1 MRVMFTI
8 AVLLTGIACI
18 SRAEAQVCGGDCN
31 RCLVYARGECIK
43 RGADPVCETRKKRC
57 LARQK
62 APMGPPKPATTA
74 APRPNAARPTNA
86 RPNYRSYRPNAGPP
100 PQRVERPTAAPPA
113 PSVVPPTAD
122 PPAPSVVR
130 PAPVPPPQRVERPT
144 AAPPAPRVV
153 PPTAGPRPAAVPPPP
168 TAAPAPRLVPARV
181 YLRAADIPP
190 PSIGAYGVVALRS
203 KPTPANRERLLRTC
217 MAYRASLP
225 PQKTLPSSIPPSNQM
240 LTIWPLDEP
249 DASDALK
256 DDCDFAVDHY
266 DLAGGILAIQDAS
279 LHRGANLEGIG
290 PFLIGW
296 SPSNARGVPDE
307 VVLIFDLS
315 RLESQASF
323 DEAFAIWQKRIVE
336 NPTLWVSGFSAVRIR
351 LALRDFVDHY
361 GTDVVK
367 IWGRNN

>member
-1 MRVMFTI
+1 MRVMFAV

-18 SRAEAQVCGGDCN
+18 SRAEAQVCGGDCS

-43 RGADPVCETRKKRC
+43 RAVDPACEARKKRC
-57 LARQK
+57 LSQRKVPKGA
-62 APMGPPKPATTA
+62 PKPPTTA
-74 APRPNAARPTNA
+74 APRPSAVPPASGRAPYVHRTLPAPTAVPPAPTNA
-86 RPNYRSYRPNAGPP
+86 PTQKSGPAAAPPTPAGTPAAKSVP
-100 PQRVERPTAAPPA
+100 ATAPPA
-113 PSVVPPTAD
+113 PNG
-122 PPAPSVVR
+122 
-130 PAPVPPPQRVERPT
+130 APV
-144 AAPPAPRVV
+144 
-153 PPTAGPRPAAVPPPP
+153 
-168 TAAPAPRLVPARV
+168 PRLVPARV

-203 KPTPANRERLLRTC
+203 KPTPANRERLLRAC
-217 MAYRASLP
+217 IAYRASLP
-225 PQKTLPSSIPPSNQM
+225 PQRTLPSSIPPGNQM

-249 DASDALK
+249 DASEALK

-266 DLAGGILAIQDAS
+266 DLVGGILAIQDAS
-279 LHRGANLEGIG
+279 RHQGANLEGMG

-296 SPSNARGVPDE
+296 SPSNTRGVPDK

-323 DEAFAIWQKRIVE
+323 DEAFTIWQKRIVE
-336 NPTLWVSGFSAVRIR
+336 NPTLWVSGFSVTKIR

-367 IWGRNN
+367 FWGGKN

>member
-1 MRVMFTI
+1 
-8 AVLLTGIACI
+8 
-18 SRAEAQVCGGDCN
+18 
-31 RCLVYARGECIK
+31 
-43 RGADPVCETRKKRC
+43 
-57 LARQK
+57 
-62 APMGPPKPATTA
+62 
-74 APRPNAARPTNA
+74 
-86 RPNYRSYRPNAGPP
+86 
-100 PQRVERPTAAPPA
+100 
-113 PSVVPPTAD
+113 
-122 PPAPSVVR
+122 
-130 PAPVPPPQRVERPT
+130 
-144 AAPPAPRVV
+144 
-153 PPTAGPRPAAVPPPP
+153 
-168 TAAPAPRLVPARV
+168 
-181 YLRAADIPP
+181 
-190 PSIGAYGVVALRS
+190 
-203 KPTPANRERLLRTC
+203 

-225 PQKTLPSSIPPSNQM
+225 PQKTLPNSIPPSNQM

-266 DLAGGILAIQDAS
+266 DLAGGILAIQDAMR
-279 LHRGANLEGIG
+279 HQGANLEGIG

-336 NPTLWVSGFSAVRIR
+336 NPTLWVSGFSVARIR

>member
-1 MRVMFTI
+1 MRVMFAV
-8 AVLLTGIACI
+8 AVLLSGIACI
-18 SRAEAQVCGGDCN
+18 SEAEAQVCDRDCN
-31 RCLVYARGECIK
+31 RCLVYARGECVK
-43 RGADPVCETRKKRC
+43 RGADPACEARRKKC
-57 LARQK
+57 LERRTG
-62 APMGPPKPATTA
+62 APKSTTTT
-74 APRPNAARPTNA
+74 APRPTVRQRQQQIQQQGRPQMPA
-86 RPNYRSYRPNAGPP
+86 
-100 PQRVERPTAAPPA
+100 PTVVPPA
-113 PSVVPPTAD
+113 PKSVPTVIAPAPKSAPTVVAPAPTVVP
-122 PPAPSVVR
+122 
-130 PAPVPPPQRVERPT
+130 
-144 AAPPAPRVV
+144 
-153 PPTAGPRPAAVPPPP
+153 
-168 TAAPAPRLVPARV
+168 PAPRLVPARV

-217 MAYRASLP
+217 IAYRASLP

-279 LHRGANLEGIG
+279 RHQGANLEGIG

-296 SPSNARGVPDE
+296 SPSNARGVPDK

-336 NPTLWVSGFSAVRIR
+336 NPTLWVSGFSVAKIR

-361 GTDVVK
+361 GTDVVR
-367 IWGRNN
+367 IWGGKN

>member
-1 MRVMFTI
+1 
-8 AVLLTGIACI
+8 
-18 SRAEAQVCGGDCN
+18 
-31 RCLVYARGECIK
+31 
-43 RGADPVCETRKKRC
+43 
-57 LARQK
+57 
-62 APMGPPKPATTA
+62 
-74 APRPNAARPTNA
+74 
-86 RPNYRSYRPNAGPP
+86 
-100 PQRVERPTAAPPA
+100 
-113 PSVVPPTAD
+113 
-122 PPAPSVVR
+122 
-130 PAPVPPPQRVERPT
+130 
-144 AAPPAPRVV
+144 
-153 PPTAGPRPAAVPPPP
+153 
-168 TAAPAPRLVPARV
+168 
-181 YLRAADIPP
+181 
-190 PSIGAYGVVALRS
+190 
-203 KPTPANRERLLRTC
+203 

-279 LHRGANLEGIG
+279 HHRGANLEGIG

>member
-1 MRVMFTI
+1 
-8 AVLLTGIACI
+8 
-18 SRAEAQVCGGDCN
+18 
-31 RCLVYARGECIK
+31 
-43 RGADPVCETRKKRC
+43 
-57 LARQK
+57 
-62 APMGPPKPATTA
+62 
-74 APRPNAARPTNA
+74 
-86 RPNYRSYRPNAGPP
+86 
-100 PQRVERPTAAPPA
+100 
-113 PSVVPPTAD
+113 
-122 PPAPSVVR
+122 
-130 PAPVPPPQRVERPT
+130 
-144 AAPPAPRVV
+144 
-153 PPTAGPRPAAVPPPP
+153 
-168 TAAPAPRLVPARV
+168 
-181 YLRAADIPP
+181 
-190 PSIGAYGVVALRS
+190 
-203 KPTPANRERLLRTC
+203 

-279 LHRGANLEGIG
+279 RHQGANLEGIG

-296 SPSNARGVPDE
+296 SPSNARGVPDK

-336 NPTLWVSGFSAVRIR
+336 NPTLWVSGFSVAKIR

-361 GTDVVK
+361 GTDIVR
-367 IWGRNN
+367 IWGDKN

>member
-1 MRVMFTI
+1 MTWERSMRVMFMV

-18 SRAEAQVCGGDCN
+18 SRAEAQVCGGDCR

-43 RGADPVCETRKKRC
+43 RGVDPVCEARKKRC
-57 LARQK
+57 LAERK
-62 APMGPPKPATTA
+62 VPKGAPKPPTTA
-74 APRPNAARPTNA
+74 APRP
-86 RPNYRSYRPNAGPP
+86 S
-100 PQRVERPTAAPPA
+100 
-113 PSVVPPTAD
+113 
-122 PPAPSVVR
+122 
-130 PAPVPPPQRVERPT
+130 
-144 AAPPAPRVV
+144 
-153 PPTAGPRPAAVPPPP
+153 AVPPPP
-168 TAAPAPRLVPARV
+168 TGRAPYVRRTLPAPTAVPPAPTGAPAPKSVPTAVPPAPTGAPLPRLVPARI

-190 PSIGAYGVVALRS
+190 PSIGAYGVVAFRS

-217 MAYRASLP
+217 IAYRASLP
-225 PQKTLPSSIPPSNQM
+225 PQRTLPSSIPPSNQM

-249 DASDALK
+249 DASEALK

-266 DLAGGILAIQDAS
+266 DLVGGILAIQDAS
-279 LHRGANLEGIG
+279 RHQGGNLEGMG

-296 SPSNARGVPDE
+296 SPSNARGVPDK

-323 DEAFAIWQKRIVE
+323 DEAFSIWQKRIVE
-336 NPTLWVSGFSAVRIR
+336 NPTLWVSGFSVTKIR

-367 IWGRNN
+367 FWGGKN